1 MLQIATLRGNILHK
15 QGVEL
20 CAIWLYVSQIKI
32 ALFVLHVFST
42 YYVDMYKSN
51 IRNQTR
57 MSYA

>member
-1 MLQIATLRGNILHK
+1 MQIATLRGNTLHK
-15 QGVEL
+15 QFVEL

>member
-1 MLQIATLRGNILHK
+1 MMQIATLRGNTLHK
-15 QGVEL
+15 QCVEL

-51 IRNQTR
+51 IRNKKR

>member
-1 MLQIATLRGNILHK
+1 MLQIATLWSNILHK
-15 QGVEL
+15 QCVKL

-32 ALFVLHVFST
+32 ALFVQHVFST

-51 IRNQTR
+51 IRNQIR